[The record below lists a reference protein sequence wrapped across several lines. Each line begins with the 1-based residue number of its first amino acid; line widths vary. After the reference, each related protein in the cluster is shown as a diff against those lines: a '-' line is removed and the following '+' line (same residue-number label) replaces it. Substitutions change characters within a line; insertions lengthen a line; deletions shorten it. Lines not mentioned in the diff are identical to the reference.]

1 MNNIIPPTSPTTD
14 NQSPQQPPQD
24 QQQDQGIGYP
34 TTLTPGG
41 EKGLPVY
48 EEPTDNSEAQQSPEA
63 QTNPEAQ
70 RPQPTQPPVRDK
82 NQDTLQQPAQTADNT
97 PPKNVVDKT
106 TNKEKLHKV
115 GPKPDTIT
123 SLADKEEE
131 EFIEKVEEHHKH

>member
-24 QQQDQGIGYP
+24 QQQDQGTGYP

-48 EEPTDNSEAQQSPEA
+48 EEPVDNSEAQQSPEV
-63 QTNPEAQ
+63 QTKPEAQ
-70 RPQPTQPPVRDK
+70 KPQPTQPPIQDK
-82 NQDTLQQPAQTADNT
+82 NQDTSQQPAQPTDKAA
-97 PPKNVVDKT
+97 PKNVVDKT
-106 TNKEKLHKV
+106 TSKEKLHRV
-115 GPKPDTIT
+115 GTQADSIT
-123 SLADKEEE
+123 TLADKEEE